1 MSSDDLNYYR
11 RRAITERVN
20 AKLASRADV
29 AEIHEELARLYDALI
44 EHETLRPVL
53 SINFLSGQMAERS
66 RAAKH

>member
-11 RRAITERVN
+11 QRAITERVN

-53 SINFLSGQMAERS
+53 SINFLSGQPAERP
-66 RAAKH
+66 RAAEH

>member
-11 RRAITERVN
+11 QRAITERVN
-20 AKLASRADV
+20 AKLASRMDV

-53 SINFLSGQMAERS
+53 SIHFPSAQLAERP
-66 RAAKH
+66 RAVEH

>member
-11 RRAITERVN
+11 QRAITERVN
-20 AKLASRADV
+20 AKLADRADV

-53 SINFLSGQMAERS
+53 SIHFPSARPAERPH
-66 RAAKH
+66 AVKH